1 MKKGQK
7 KYGTWY
13 GVTFPPGGEFEHAE
27 YPTLAELVRD
37 LGKAH
42 GFDYPTV
49 NRALTGRE
57 SCEIAG
63 LTITRVRKVK
73 PGRWTVARPNGETTI
88 HPNLADAV
96 RALPGLKY
104 ANVYS
109 ALESGGQA
117 VTIEKG
123 EHAGAKISRYKP

>member
-1 MKKGQK
+1 MNKK
-7 KYGTWY
+7 KYGTFY

-27 YPTLAELVRD
+27 YPFLTELAED

-49 NRALTGRE
+49 NRAMVGRE
-57 SCEIAG
+57 TCEIGG
-63 LTITRVRKVK
+63 LTITRIHKVK
-73 PGRWTVARPNGETTI
+73 PGRWTVTRASGETTT

-96 RALPGLKY
+96 RALPGVKY
-104 ANVYS
+104 ANVW
-109 ALESGGQA
+109 AAVEGCGGRA

-123 EHAGAKISRYKP
+123 EHAGAKIARHKP